1 MVTAIVADELP
12 LVCEGICALCEGI
25 CEVLGRCSDGDEAWS
40 VVQRMNPDILLL
52 DLNLPGLMPMEI
64 LRRTRQYGLATR
76 VIVMAVRGD
85 RKTVLDSLRAGA
97 SGYIL
102 KSGSARQIEDAFKQI
117 LRGGTYVTPL
127 IELTKLF
134 APPPIERCDP
144 IENLSSREQQVFSL
158 LVEGIR
164 AKEIAARLSLS
175 PKTVDTYRASLM
187 RKLDIHDVPGL
198 VKFAIQHKMTQ
209 LSG

>member
-12 LVCEGICALCEGI
+12 LVCEGICALCEGL
-25 CEVLGRCSDGDEAWS
+25 CEVLARCGDGDEAWNLAR
-40 VVQRMNPDILLL
+40 RMNPGFLLL
-52 DLNLPGLMPMEI
+52 DLNLPGLHPFEI
-64 LRRTRQYGLATR
+64 LRRARQHELTTR

-102 KSGSARQIEDAFKQI
+102 KSGPARQIEDAFKQI
-117 LRGGTYVTPL
+117 LRGGAYVSPL
-127 IELTKLF
+127 IELTRLF
-134 APPPIERCDP
+134 VSAPGERCHP
-144 IENLSSREQQVFSL
+144 IENLSSREQQVFTL

-187 RKLDIHDVPGL
+187 RKLDLHDVPSL